1 VGRLASEIVVR
12 RLAAQWVSSA
22 VERDPAEV
30 VSYLCA
36 MQAQDYLAAL
46 WAVGLRAKSAREADV
61 ERSIRDRRIVR
72 TWPMRGTLHFVAGD
86 DARWMIE
93 LLAPRRVSG
102 ARGRLGGLGIDR
114 TVLSRARRVLV
125 RELEGG
131 RLLTRPAAFQALDR
145 AKVSTAG
152 QRGIHIL
159 WCLAQECFLCFGPRE
174 GKQHTVVLFEEWL
187 PRARRLQRDE
197 ALGELA
203 FRYFRGH
210 GPATLRDLARWGGLP
225 LGDARLAVTLAERR
239 IESEKLGGE
248 EHWFVE
254 LPPSRTVRVD
264 GTYAMPAFDE
274 LLVGYEDRSAALD
287 TASEKAVITGGL
299 FKPFVVH
306 RNRILGTWSRRIE
319 RNEVVCSMQPF
330 GGMPRASIAAS
341 ARAFERYAAFVG
353 MGLRIKPWRP

>member
-1 VGRLASEIVVR
+1 
-12 RLAAQWVSSA
+12 
-22 VERDPAEV
+22 
-30 VSYLCA
+30 
-36 MQAQDYLAAL
+36 
-46 WAVGLRAKSAREADV
+46 
-61 ERSIRDRRIVR
+61 
-72 TWPMRGTLHFVAGD
+72 
-86 DARWMIE
+86 MIE

-102 ARGRLGGLGIDR
+102 ARGRLVDLGIDR
-114 TVLSRARRVLV
+114 TVLSRARRALG

-131 RLLTRPAAFQALDR
+131 RVLTRPAAFQALDR

-187 PRARRLQRDE
+187 PHARRLPRDE

-225 LGDARLAVTLAERR
+225 LGDARLAVTLAARR

-254 LPPSRTVRVD
+254 LPSSRTVRED

-274 LLVGYEDRSAALD
+274 LLVGYEDRSGALD
-287 TASEKAVITGGL
+287 AASEKRVITGGL
-299 FKPFVVH
+299 FKPFLLH

-319 RNEVVCSMQPF
+319 RKEVVCSMQPL
-330 GGMPRASIAAS
+330 GALPKAALVASTKAL
-341 ARAFERYAAFVG
+341 ERYAAFVG
-353 MGLRIKPWRP
+353 MKLRVHRGH